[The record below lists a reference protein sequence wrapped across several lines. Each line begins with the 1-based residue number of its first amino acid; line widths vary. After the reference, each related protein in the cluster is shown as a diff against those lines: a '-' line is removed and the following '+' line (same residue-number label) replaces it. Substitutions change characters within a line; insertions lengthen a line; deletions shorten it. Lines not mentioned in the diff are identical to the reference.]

1 MLHVNDLTYRIGDRL
16 ILDHASFNLPDGAKV
31 GLVGR
36 NGAGKTTLFKIIQ
49 GDLAT
54 ESGTVTLPRGMKI
67 GAVAQ
72 EAPGGPETLIEVV
85 LAADKERAALLAE
98 AETADGLRRAEIET
112 RLTDI
117 GAHSAPARAAA
128 ILHGLGFDAEAQNR
142 PCSDFSGGWRMRVA
156 LAAVLFTEPD
166 LLLLDEPTNY
176 LDLEGTLWLYD
187 YLGRYPH
194 TVLVIS
200 HDRELL
206 DTCVNHILHLDRGK
220 LAIYRG
226 GYTSFAKQYAEK
238 RELTAKMAAK
248 QEAERKHLQAF
259 VDRFKAKA
267 SKARQAQSRVKR
279 LAKLE
284 PIATIV
290 EDDVLPFNLPGPE
303 RPVAPPLITV
313 EGAAVGY
320 GERTILDRL
329 NLTLSPDDRIA
340 LLGSNGNG
348 KSTFCKLIGGRLAP
362 MNGEMRRPSKIEVA
376 YLAQHQLEELNRK
389 ATAND
394 HLAERMPDAPVA
406 RIRARAAQLGFP
418 GAKADTPVSS
428 LSGGEKARLLMGLAA
443 FEGPHLLILD
453 EPTNH
458 LDIDSRT
465 ALMEA
470 INDYTGAVILVSH
483 DRFLIEACADRLWLV
498 GKLSGGERARLAL
511 ALITRDAP
519 HLLILD
525 EPTNHLDVDSREALV
540 QALNGYEGA
549 VIIVSHDRHMIELT
563 ADRLVL
569 VENGGATEY
578 AGSVDDYIDLV
589 LGRGAS
595 APEKP
600 KQQRHD
606 RKAAARARED
616 ARALKKA
623 AAEAEA
629 ASARL
634 AAQCSALDRAMFDP
648 ANAPTE
654 FANLPMSELS
664 KRRARVA
671 AELEA
676 AEARWLDVN
685 EQLERLAA

>member
-16 ILDHASFNLPDGAKV
+16 ILDHASFNLPTGAKV

-49 GDLAT
+49 GELAT
-54 ESGTVTLPRGMKI
+54 ESGSVTLPRGMKI

-72 EAPGGPETLIEVV
+72 EAPGGPESLIDVV
-85 LAADKERAALLAE
+85 LAADRERSALLVE

-206 DTCVNHILHLDRGK
+206 DACVNHILHLDRGK

-226 GYTSFAKQYAEK
+226 GYTSFAKQFAEK

-303 RPVAPPLITV
+303 RPAAPPLITV

-320 GERTILDRL
+320 GERIVLDRL
-329 NLTLSPDDRIA
+329 NLTIAPDDRIA

-362 MNGEMRRPSKIEVA
+362 MKGEMRTPSRMDVA
-376 YLAQHQLEELNRK
+376 YFAQHQLDELNPK
-389 ATAND
+389 ATAYD
-394 HLAERMPDAPVA
+394 HVAERMPDTPVA
-406 RIRARAAQLGFP
+406 KIRARTAQIGFP
-418 GAKADTPVSS
+418 SAKADTPVSA

-443 FEGPHLLILD
+443 FDGPHLLILD

-483 DRFLIEACADRLWLV
+483 DRFLIEACADRLWIVGSGGVKPFDGDMDDYRQLV
-498 GKLSGGERARLAL
+498 LSGDLDPQRRSDKPLA
-511 ALITRDAP
+511 P
-519 HLLILD
+519 
-525 EPTNHLDVDSREALV
+525 
-540 QALNGYEGA
+540 
-549 VIIVSHDRHMIELT
+549 
-563 ADRLVL
+563 
-569 VENGGATEY
+569 
-578 AGSVDDYIDLV
+578 
-589 LGRGAS
+589 GAS
-595 APEKP
+595 KVEE
-600 KQQRHD
+600 R
-606 RKAAARARED
+606 R
-616 ARALKKA
+616 A
-623 AAEAEA
+623 AAERRVALAPLRKKLEGVEGRMAKLTDVIGKIDAALADGTAFQKDPAKATELSRMRAEA
-629 ASARL
+629 AATL
-634 AAQCSALDRAMFDP
+634 ASVEEEWL
-648 ANAPTE
+648 T
-654 FANLPMSELS
+654 LSSEID
-664 KRRARVA
+664 
-671 AELEA
+671 EA
-676 AEARWLDVN
+676 GA
-685 EQLERLAA
+685 

>member
-16 ILDHASFNLPDGAKV
+16 ILDHASFNLPTGAKV

-49 GDLAT
+49 GELAT
-54 ESGTVTLPRGMKI
+54 ESGGVALPRGMKI

-72 EAPGGPETLIEVV
+72 EAPGGPESLIDVV
-85 LAADKERAALLAE
+85 LAADKERSALLAE
-98 AETADGLRRAEIET
+98 AETADGIRRAEIET

-117 GAHSAPARAAA
+117 GAHSAPARAAT

-142 PCSDFSGGWRMRVA
+142 PCSAFSGGWRMRVA

-206 DTCVNHILHLDRGK
+206 DACVNHILHLDRGK
-220 LAIYRG
+220 LTIYRG

-279 LAKLE
+279 LEKMEA
-284 PIATIV
+284 ITTIV

-303 RPVAPPLITV
+303 RPAAPPLITV
-313 EGAAVGY
+313 ESGAVGY
-320 GERTILDRL
+320 GERVVLDRL
-329 NLTLSPDDRIA
+329 NLTIAPDDRIA

-348 KSTFCKLIGGRLAP
+348 KSTFCKLIGGRLEP
-362 MNGEMRRPSKIEVA
+362 MKGEMRTPTRMDVA
-376 YLAQHQLEELNRK
+376 YFAQHQLDELNPK
-389 ATAND
+389 ATAYD
-394 HLAERMPDAPVA
+394 HVAERMPDTPIA
-406 RIRARAAQLGFP
+406 RIRARTAQIGFP
-418 GAKADTPVSS
+418 GAKADTPVSA

-443 FEGPHLLILD
+443 FRGPHLLILD

-483 DRFLIEACADRLWLV
+483 DRFLIEACADRLWIVGNGSVKPFDGDMDDYRQLV
-498 GKLSGGERARLAL
+498 LSGDLDPQKRSDRPQAPTASKIDERR
-511 ALITRDAP
+511 
-519 HLLILD
+519 
-525 EPTNHLDVDSREALV
+525 
-540 QALNGYEGA
+540 
-549 VIIVSHDRHMIELT
+549 
-563 ADRLVL
+563 
-569 VENGGATEY
+569 
-578 AGSVDDYIDLV
+578 
-589 LGRGAS
+589 
-595 APEKP
+595 
-600 KQQRHD
+600 
-606 RKAAARARED
+606 
-616 ARALKKA
+616 A
-623 AAEAEA
+623 AAERRVALAPLRKKLEALESRMAKLTDVIGKVDAALADGTAFQKDPAKATELSKMRAEA
-629 ASARL
+629 AATLASAEEEWL
-634 AAQCSALDRAMFDP
+634 MLS
-648 ANAPTE
+648 
-654 FANLPMSELS
+654 SEI
-664 KRRARVA
+664 
-671 AELEA
+671 EEA
-676 AEARWLDVN
+676 GA
-685 EQLERLAA
+685 